1 MRSSKRIAAALWI
14 ALLASAAPGPALASE
29 EDARTFFAQ
38 GRELRTAGKCDQ
50 AIVAFRRA
58 LELFPTG
65 LGALRNI
72 AECEEK
78 LGLYASARRDWW
90 DLRRA
95 VLQTSE
101 PKYAGWDKE
110 AERRHGELDGKVA
123 RLVIKLVGEKLEG
136 VKLVLDGKP
145 LDPRLVGV
153 ELERDLGVHTVEAF
167 FEGATP
173 IAEKIT
179 LGEGAREVVTLKIP
193 RAAAAPKPVVKRPV
207 DRGSSTL
214 RTAGF
219 VSLGVGGAGLIA
231 TGIAIAVRAGALA
244 DLEDGCLDYPRCPST
259 PALKGSY
266 DTGVTAST
274 LANVFGGVALAGIGA
289 GVALVILSRGSGEP
303 PASEAPSGGA
313 RSSAS
318 ACIGVSPIAGG
329 AQASAMVRF

>member
-110 AERRHGELDGKVA
+110 AERRHGALDGKVA
-123 RLVIKLVGEKLEG
+123 RLVVKLEGEKLEG

-145 LDPRLVGV
+145 LDPRLVGI

-167 FEGATP
+167 FEGVTP
-173 IAEKIT
+173 IAEKVT

-193 RAAAAPKPVVKRPV
+193 RAAAAAKPVVKRPV

-244 DLEDGCLDYPRCPST
+244 EIDATCPSHKNCSST
-259 PALKGSY
+259 LMGTR

-289 GVALVILSRGSGEP
+289 GVTLVILSRSSGEP
-303 PASEAPSGGA
+303 PASEAPSGSG
-313 RSSAS
+313 RQSAS
-318 ACIGVSPIAGG
+318 AYVGVSPIAGG
-329 AQASAMVRF
+329 AQASALVRF